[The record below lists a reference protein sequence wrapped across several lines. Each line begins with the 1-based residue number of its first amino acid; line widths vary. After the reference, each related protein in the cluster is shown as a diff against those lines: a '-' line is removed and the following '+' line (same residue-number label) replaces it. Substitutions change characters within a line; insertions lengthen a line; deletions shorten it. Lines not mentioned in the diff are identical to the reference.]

1 MLYFSE
7 LRNKKVYTEDLVFLG
22 RLIDLTFLASD
33 TPKITKLIVRNES
46 KEDLFIPVSFTSRI
60 DRSNIIIK
68 KNYLQEEMVA
78 NELFILKN
86 LLDKQIIDLKG
97 NKVVRVNDVALQE
110 QPFLYVAGVDIGL
123 LGILRQ
129 LGLEIYISSFLLSL
143 RIRLTSQFL
152 SWGDIQPIEL
162 AYGRV
167 LLKKEEQKLEKIKP
181 EDLATYLERTNILNI
196 KKFLKILDDRTAAEV
211 VNFLN
216 VNFQTSLFRQSR
228 PERVAKIIS
237 LMDPDEAV
245 DVLSTLSTKKRDQLL
260 LLLDSEKRKDIQ
272 YLLRLAKT
280 PIGSI
285 VTTEYLSVD
294 SNSSVKE
301 VLSEIRKK
309 TGEFSFLSYVYVT
322 NKEQQLIGAF
332 DLHELILEDSETPVY
347 KFMVPNLV
355 VAHLTSSKEI
365 ILKKMIKYR
374 LSAIPVIDDDRHIQG
389 IVTLDDAIQ
398 LVLPKIS

>member
-7 LRNKKVYTEDLVFLG
+7 LRNKKVYTEDLIFLG
-22 RLIDLTFLASD
+22 KLKDLTFLASD

-46 KEDLFIPVSFTSRI
+46 GEDLFIPVTYTNRI
-60 DRSNIIIK
+60 DRSSIIVK

-86 LLDKQIIDLKG
+86 LLDKQIIDLRG

-129 LGLEIYISSFLLSL
+129 LGLEIYMSRLLLSIG
-143 RIRLTSQFL
+143 IRLTSQFL
-152 SWGDIQPIEL
+152 SWADIQPIEL

-167 LLKKEEQKLEKIKP
+167 LLKKEEKKLEKIKP

-196 KKFLKILDDRTAAEV
+196 RKFLKILDDRTAAEV

-228 PERVAKIIS
+228 PERAAKIIS

-245 DVLSTLSTKKRDQLL
+245 DALSTLSSKKREQLL
-260 LLLDSEKRKDIQ
+260 LLLDSEKRKEMQ

-285 VTTEYLSVD
+285 ITTEYISVD
-294 SNSSVKE
+294 SDRSVKE

-309 TGEFSFLSYVYVT
+309 TDEFSFLPYVYVT

-332 DLHELILEDSETPVY
+332 DLHELILEDNETPIY

-374 LSAIPVIDDDRHIQG
+374 LSAIPVIDNDRHIQG

-398 LVLPKIS
+398 LVLPKLS